1 MGLFDKIRN
10 KKTYIGVRDDDILTL
25 NDNTIHVTADSKEYD
40 FELKEVERIVLFTTD
55 MGPFED
61 DMGLEIELRDNKVI
75 MILSGHKCFKSF
87 LFDQIGKVLPI
98 DYKKIIDA
106 ASCTDNRTFEL
117 FKKRI
122 ELSKVKDG
130 IKISG
135 SINLGYIGT
144 FKDSQIEILDTFEEI
159 RKWDIVSENLDKK
172 CTDEE
177 IVAFLNDYYNDYVV
191 KIEKN
196 IDNINGTFLLNVI
209 TDMDNMC
216 IDFMA
221 IESLFIED
229 KLFYGNEEDV
239 SEIYNTVREGLN
251 SLTPYLDLPNDGSI
265 MKGHVEATLRSFYP
279 MLNFDNLIANVI
291 PEYITLNNDE
301 ISFQCSDNF
310 DNEILCGAY
319 GVFDEKLCINDWH
332 NF

>member
-1 MGLFDKIRN
+1 MGLF
-10 KKTYIGVRDDDILTL
+10 
-25 NDNTIHVTADSKEYD
+25 E
-40 FELKEVERIVLFTTD
+40 
-55 MGPFED
+55 
-61 DMGLEIELRDNKVI
+61 
-75 MILSGHKCFKSF
+75 
-87 LFDQIGKVLPI
+87 
-98 DYKKIIDA
+98 
-106 ASCTDNRTFEL
+106 
-117 FKKRI
+117 KKRI

-159 RKWDIVSENLDKK
+159 REWDIVTENLGEN
-172 CTDEE
+172 CSDEE
-177 IVAFLNDYYNDYVV
+177 IASFLNEYYNDYVV

-216 IDFMA
+216 IDFLA

-239 SEIYNTVREGLN
+239 SEIYNTVRDGLN

-279 MLNFDNLIANVI
+279 MLDFDNLIANII